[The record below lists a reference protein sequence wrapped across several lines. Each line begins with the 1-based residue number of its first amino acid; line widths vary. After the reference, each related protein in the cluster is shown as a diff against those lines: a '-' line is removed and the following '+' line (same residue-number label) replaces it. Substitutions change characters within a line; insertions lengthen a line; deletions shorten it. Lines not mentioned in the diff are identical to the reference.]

1 MSSGS
6 RGPINL
12 DKLIHRNQH
21 TGSAPEEF
29 AAGPEVKKWL
39 ELADKLLSSD
49 SDEASDS
56 ESESSAQRAYSG
68 RLTSTGSPDG
78 SRTCSP
84 PFQNGMMSR
93 GNDH

>member
-49 SDEASDS
+49 REEASDS
-56 ESESSAQRAYSG
+56 ESEDPRKG
-68 RLTSTGSPDG
+68 RTPAA
-78 SRTCSP
+78 
-84 PFQNGMMSR
+84 
-93 GNDH
+93 

>member
-21 TGSAPEEF
+21 TGNAPDEV

-49 SDEASDS
+49 GDEAGDS
-56 ESESSAQRAYSG
+56 ESEAPRKK
-68 RLTSTGSPDG
+68 
-78 SRTCSP
+78 RTTAA
-84 PFQNGMMSR
+84 
-93 GNDH
+93 